1 MHLLILFLLSVFTW
15 APLTQWGAWQSR
27 SGLAAAY
34 DLLGLDS
41 SLRAGR
47 SLLDWAPS
55 FLPAPEPARLPYYL
69 AQLFSWAS
77 LDHMS
82 SIKLVYGLSLVL
94 SAWTLYLFVRRLFG
108 ERAAL
113 VSSVVYLFTPYR
125 IVEIYWRG
133 AFGGSWFYAFAP
145 LALWATV
152 NLVASGQRR
161 WLVVCAFSTWLLFL
175 SHLGLGVL
183 FGAVI
188 MAYGLWLAWGLERSS
203 RDKAW
208 AVVGGLGASVAAGFV
223 LALPFFASA
232 GWSTLAP
239 AGDYARHFTH
249 FFQLFSP
256 AWGPGTPG
264 SFGQEGLPFQLG
276 VVPVGLFF
284 LALAV
289 WYLYPPSQ
297 GAGGIGQAAGRWR
310 GQRQVAFFL
319 GLAVIS
325 GALML
330 GGSEFLWRALSLE
343 TLIDY
348 PWQFLAFIA
357 LALTVVAGSVLST
370 EARLSGSDFTF
381 QALLI
386 ALAVVA
392 VNPYLTARV
401 IDPEDLPDLN
411 RPPLARLGDRIVLL
425 GYRLEGEFA
434 AGKTI
439 RLALFWQASGR
450 VLRDYTV
457 FTHVI
462 DLMDRPWGQKDNQ
475 PLLGS
480 RPTTSW
486 EEGEVLRDDY
496 DLVISGEAPPG
507 RYRLEVGMYL
517 PSTGERLRVMGKGQ
531 ENRVILGEYE
541 VK

>member
-1 MHLLILFLLSVFTW
+1 MNLLILFLISVFTW

-34 DLLGLDS
+34 DLQDLDS
-41 SLRAGR
+41 SWRAGR

-55 FLPAPEPARLPYYL
+55 FLPAPEPTRFPYYL

-77 LDHMS
+77 VDRMS

-113 VSSVVYLFTPYR
+113 LASVVYLFTPYR

-133 AFGGSWFYAFAP
+133 AFGESWFYTFAP

-152 NLVASGQRR
+152 NLLDSGRRR
-161 WLVVCAFSTWLLFL
+161 WLVVLAFSTCLLFL
-175 SHLGLGVL
+175 AHLGLGVL
-183 FGAVI
+183 FGGVI
-188 MAYGLWLAWGLERSS
+188 LAYGLWLAWGREKSS

-208 AVVGGLGASVAAGFV
+208 AVAGGLAAAVAAGFV

-239 AGDYARHFTH
+239 AGDYARHFVH

-256 AWGPGTPG
+256 AWGLGTPG
-264 SFGQEGLPFQLG
+264 SFGQESLPFQLG
-276 VVPVGLFF
+276 VVPVGLGL
-284 LALAV
+284 LALAI
-289 WYLYPPSQ
+289 WYLYSPFQ
-297 GAGGIGQAAGRWR
+297 GETEAGRWR
-310 GQRQVAFFL
+310 AERQVAFFL

-330 GGSEFLWRALSLE
+330 GGSELLWRALSLKV
-343 TLIDY
+343 LIGY
-348 PWQFLAFIA
+348 PWQFLAFSTLA
-357 LALTVVAGSVLST
+357 LAVVAGSVLST
-370 EARLSGSDFTF
+370 EARLFGLDFTF

-392 VNPYLTARV
+392 VNPYLSARV
-401 IDPEDLPDLN
+401 IDPEDLPDLS
-411 RPPLARLGDRIVLL
+411 RPPLARWGDRIVLL

-439 RLALFWQASGR
+439 RLALFWQATGK
-450 VLRDYTV
+450 VLKDYTV

-462 DLMDRPWGQKDNQ
+462 DVMDRPWGQQDNQ

-496 DLVISGEAPPG
+496 DLVMSRQAPLG

-517 PSTGERLRVMGKGQ
+517 PSTGERLRVMGEGQ

-541 VK
+541 IR